1 MSEQQATARLAEYA
15 VAARAGDLPEAA
27 RRETLRSFVNVFGC
41 MVGGSRHEAVE
52 VAERALLPFAGPP
65 EATVVGRS
73 RRTDVLLASLL
84 NCLSSSVH
92 TYDDTHAE
100 AIIHPSGPAAAA
112 ALALAE
118 RMPVSGAD
126 FLLAFHLG
134 VEAACRLSKAVS
146 VAPAKGSIAWSQ
158 TGICCGI
165 GAAVTAAKLLALN
178 EKGMRRAIGI
188 AASQAAGIRAM
199 HGSMCT
205 PMMPAHSAQAGLR
218 AALLAEAG
226 FTTSESALEARYG
239 FAACFAESANLAA
252 LTDGLGERF
261 EILANTYK
269 PYPCGIVIHPMID
282 ACLQLKRE
290 HAIDHAEV
298 EKVSIRANPAALA
311 LCDRRHPRDEF
322 EAQVS
327 LQHWTAAALARG
339 RAGVRECGEEA
350 IREPA
355 IASLR
360 ERVEA
365 TADPAVAPDSADVE
379 IALSGGRKV
388 ERKLR
393 HCIGSAARPMTD
405 AELEAK
411 FAGLAEGVLPAEATA
426 QLIADCWRLDELGD
440 AAALARAAA

>member
-1 MSEQQATARLAEYA
+1 MNEQQATARLAEYL
-15 VAARAGDLPEAA
+15 VAARSADLPEAA
-27 RRETLRSFVNVFGC
+27 RRETLRSFVNILGC
-41 MVGGSRHEAVE
+41 MVGGSRHEAVD
-52 VAERALLPFAGPP
+52 VAERALLPFAGAP
-65 EATVVGRS
+65 EATVVGRG

-92 TYDDTHAE
+92 TYDDTHAQ
-100 AIIHPSGPAAAA
+100 AIIHPSGPPAAVG
-112 ALALAE
+112 LALAE
-118 RMPVSGAD
+118 RKPVSGAD

-165 GAAVTAAKLLALN
+165 GAAVTAAKLLGLD
-178 EKGMRRAIGI
+178 ERGMRRAIGV

-205 PMMPAHSAQAGLR
+205 PMMPAHAAQAGLR
-218 AALLAEAG
+218 SALLAEAG

-239 FAACFAESANLAA
+239 FAACFAESADLAA

-282 ACLQLKRE
+282 ACLQLGRAHE
-290 HAIDHAEV
+290 IDPAEID
-298 EKVSIRANPAALA
+298 KVSIRANPAAQA

-327 LQHWTAAALARG
+327 LQHWTAAALVRG

-360 ERVEA
+360 ERVVL
-365 TADPAVAPDSADVE
+365 TADPAIAPDSTDLAIE
-379 IALSGGRKV
+379 LRGGRKV
-388 ERKLR
+388 ELKLR
-393 HCIGSAARPMTD
+393 HCIGSAGRPMTD

-411 FAGLAEGVLPAEATA
+411 FADLAEGVLAPEAAA
-426 QLIADCWRLDELGD
+426 QLIADCWRLEELGD
-440 AAALARAAA
+440 AAVLARSAA

>member
-1 MSEQQATARLAEYA
+1 MAEQGATARLAEYA
-15 VAARAGDLPEAA
+15 VGARTADLPEAA
-27 RRETLRSFVNVFGC
+27 RRETLRSFVNIFGC
-41 MVGGSRHEAVE
+41 MVGGSRHAAVE
-52 VAERALLPFAGPP
+52 TAERALLPLAGAA
-65 EATVVGRS
+65 EATLIGRG
-73 RRTDVLLASLL
+73 RRTDALLATLL

-92 TYDDTHAE
+92 TYDDTHAQ
-100 AIIHPSGPAAAA
+100 AIIHPSGPPAAA

-118 RMPVSGAD
+118 RKPVTGAD

-158 TGICCGI
+158 TGICCGV
-165 GAAVTAAKLLALN
+165 GAAITAAKLLGL
-178 EKGMRRAIGI
+178 EERGMRRAIGI

-205 PMMPAHSAQAGLR
+205 PMMPAHAAQAGLR
-218 AALLAEAG
+218 AALLANAG

-239 FAACFAESANLAA
+239 FAACFAESADLAA
-252 LTDGLGERF
+252 VTDGLGERF

-269 PYPCGIVIHPMID
+269 PYPCGIVIHPIID
-282 ACLQLKRE
+282 ACLQLRRE
-290 HAIDHAEV
+290 HAIEAAQV

-311 LCDRRHPRDEF
+311 LCDRTHPKDEF

-350 IREPA
+350 IGEPV
-355 IASLR
+355 IAALR
-360 ERVEA
+360 ERVTA
-365 TADPAVAPDSADVE
+365 AADPAIGPDSADVE
-379 IALSGGRKV
+379 VALRDGRKL

-393 HCIGSAARPMTD
+393 HCIGSAGRPMTD

-411 FAGLAEGVLPAEATA
+411 FAGLAEGVLEADA
-426 QLIADCWRLDELGD
+426 AARLVGECWRLE
-440 AAALARAAA
+440 